1 MRNMLLVMALL
12 SSSFVAAPA
21 QVQDRGG
28 RNLPPGETVVG
39 KVTAVS
45 KDSLTVSP
53 MQGGDAVTVKVG
65 ENTRVTKERQPVKL
79 EDIKTDDAVFV
90 RGKLN
95 GNVMDAAIVG
105 VMNPE
110 MLQRMQSR
118 GMGSGGRMGGF
129 NPEDLGK
136 KFIAGEVKAINET
149 KLTIARPDGQT
160 QEIEVDE
167 NTSFRKGM
175 ESITLPD
182 IKVGDF
188 VRGRGELKNNVF
200 VPTELVV
207 GRPQMRSMGGQ
218 SQGGAQQEQKKPD
231 SAAPAGT
238 TPSAPPK

>member
-1 MRNMLLVMALL
+1 MRNMLLVAALL
-12 SSSFVAAPA
+12 GASFVAAPA
-21 QVQDRGG
+21 QVQERGG
-28 RNLPPGETVVG
+28 RNMPPGETVFG

-45 KDSLTVSP
+45 KDSLTVTP

-65 ENTRVTKERQPVKL
+65 ENTRVMKERQPAKL
-79 EDIKTDDAVFV
+79 EDIKADDAVFV

-105 VMNPE
+105 VMSPE

-118 GMGSGGRMGGF
+118 GMDAGGRVAGF
-129 NPEDLGK
+129 NPEDMGK

-149 KLTIARPDGQT
+149 KLTIARPDGRT

-167 NTSFRKGM
+167 NTSFRKGP

-188 VRGRGELKNNVF
+188 VRGRGELKDNVF
-200 VPTELVV
+200 VPKELIV
-207 GRPQMRSMGGQ
+207 GRPQMRFTGGQ
-218 SQGGAQQEQKKPD
+218 GQGGAQQEQKKPD
-231 SAAPAGT
+231 GTAPAGT
-238 TPSAPPK
+238 APSAPPK